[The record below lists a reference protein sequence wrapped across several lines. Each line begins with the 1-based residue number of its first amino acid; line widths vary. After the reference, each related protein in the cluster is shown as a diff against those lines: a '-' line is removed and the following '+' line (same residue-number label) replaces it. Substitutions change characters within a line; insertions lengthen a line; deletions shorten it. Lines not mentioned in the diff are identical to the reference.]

1 MMYVIKAYKALRVK
15 FSADDML
22 KYFSYF
28 SHKSFFFIFH
38 CMETICMKCQILFFG
53 KNKKYI
59 MNLSSAEFAV
69 KMCTFQCVI
78 LPEMKQVLVKV
89 YKYN

>member
-1 MMYVIKAYKALRVK
+1 
-15 FSADDML
+15 
-22 KYFSYF
+22 
-28 SHKSFFFIFH
+28 
-38 CMETICMKCQILFFG
+38 METICMKCQILFFG